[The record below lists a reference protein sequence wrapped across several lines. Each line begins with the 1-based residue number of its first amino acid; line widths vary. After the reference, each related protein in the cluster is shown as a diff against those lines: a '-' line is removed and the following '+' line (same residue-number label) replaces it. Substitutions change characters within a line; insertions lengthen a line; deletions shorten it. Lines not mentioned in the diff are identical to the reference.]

1 MSMQT
6 SRPDRGTARR
16 REWRHCL
23 AACAILLCATGLVV
37 AHAPAALWLV
47 ALPTLVIVPGH
58 AAVRLVYGARD
69 ATTQDPA
76 TAPAEPSADPALRAL
91 LTVLAGVLLPLAVVL
106 ALNLAGMS
114 ITTSSV
120 ACVVGA
126 AGLALV
132 CAATVWIPAGETVG
146 TPSDPFVSSRRK
158 SALGIVGAAAA
169 LIAALGLAV
178 AIQPSASQRYTTLGF
193 LDANAFTTNGYS
205 AAPLAP
211 VRVNWVLNGF
221 GCDIVADMTT
231 VQVQVDGAAVD
242 DVLVD
247 LGTVTSTPTSS
258 ALTGSATFPAAPQ
271 TGRHSVRI
279 TILTGTRDG
288 SAVPQPGFITT
299 TLEVRP

>member
-1 MSMQT
+1 
-6 SRPDRGTARR
+6 
-16 REWRHCL
+16 
-23 AACAILLCATGLVV
+23 LCATGLVV
-37 AHAPAALWLV
+37 AHAPAASWLV
-47 ALPTLVIVPGH
+47 ALPTLVMVPGH

-106 ALNLAGMS
+106 GLNLAGMS

-132 CAATVWIPAGETVG
+132 CAATVWSAGETGG
-146 TPSDPFVSSRRK
+146 TPFDPFVSSRRK

-178 AIQPSASQRYTTLGF
+178 AIQPSATQRYTTLGF
-193 LDANAFTTNGYS
+193 LDANAFTAKGYS

-211 VRVNWVLNGF
+211 VRVNWIVNGF
-221 GCDIVADMTT
+221 GCDIAADMTT
-231 VQVQVDGAAVD
+231 VQVQVDGTAID

-247 LGTVTSTPTSS
+247 LGTVTSTPTGS
-258 ALTGSATFPAAPQ
+258 ALTGSATFPAASQ